1 MATITA
7 QSIIDKAETLLL
19 DTTNVRWPVAELLG
33 WLNDGQRHI
42 VSLRPDANPVF
53 ANVTLVSG
61 TKQSIPSDGYQ
72 LLEVVRNMGANGA
85 TPGRA
90 IRRSTLKVL
99 NTQAP
104 EWHAETASTTVE
116 HYMADPR
123 WPKVFFV
130 YPPATAGRQVEVVYS
145 KPPTDVPTVSDVIS
159 LDDIYATALLDY
171 VLYRAYSKD
180 YEVPSSAERAV
191 AHYQAYE
198 AGLGMKAQADAQ
210 VRAA

>member
-19 DTTNVRWPVAELLG
+19 DSTNTRWPVSELLG

-42 VSLRPDANPVF
+42 VSVRPDANPVF
-53 ANVTLVSG
+53 ANVTLVAG
-61 TKQSIPSDGYQ
+61 TKQSIPADGYQ
-72 LLEVVRNMGANGA
+72 LLDVIRNMGTNGS

-90 IRRSTLKVL
+90 IRRTTLKVL
-99 NTQAP
+99 NTQSP
-104 EWHAETASTTVE
+104 DWHAETASTTVE

-130 YPPATAGRQVEVVYS
+130 YPPATASRQVEVVYS
-145 KPPTDVPTVSDVIS
+145 RVPADVAAVNVIS
-159 LDDIYATALLDY
+159 LDDVYATSLLDY

-180 YEVPSSAERAV
+180 YEVPGSAERAV
-191 AHYQAYE
+191 AHYQAFE